1 MTAQANPLRL
11 PKRHF
16 YALDMSRLLAAVA
29 VLFWHYL
36 HFTISPDAMAAQ
48 TNYGDYEPLHGLF
61 AVFYHHGHLAVAY
74 FWVISG
80 FVFAHVYLGDPV
92 ARERF
97 WSARI
102 ARLWPLHLLTLA
114 VVVLLQSTYTARH
127 GQAFVFAPNDLLHFV
142 LNLFMIQSWG
152 FQKGMSYN
160 GPTWSISI
168 EILAYVLFWALLP
181 SLRKRR
187 GAWVL
192 TFGLTALAVV
202 LGLLQPGYKLWP
214 CLAYFFVGTGMY
226 FIMLRSWAKPWLL
239 GAIGG
244 CGLLLAMVFD
254 RVAML
259 DFPQGGLWVLALF
272 ALVLWVDRL
281 DRHDRLAFGK
291 RFGDASYGT
300 YLWHFPIQLT
310 IVLVLD
316 MLPGGRAL
324 SQHWQVLAIYL
335 AAALAAGFASHR
347 WFERP
352 AQRAVLSAVDRFAQ
366 SRRAFARRRGT
377 YLEPA
382 LCVPAIQPPPST
394 RSPA

>member
-1 MTAQANPLRL
+1 MVGMTSQSNPLRL

-16 YALDMSRLLAAVA
+16 YALDLSRLVAAVA

-36 HFTISPDAMAAQ
+36 HFTISPDAMAAP
-48 TNYGDYEPLHGLF
+48 TNFGDYEPLHQVF

-80 FVFAHVYLGDPV
+80 FVFAHVYLGDPA

-114 VVVLLQSTYTARH
+114 VVVVLQGAYTAQH
-127 GQAFVFAPNDLLHFV
+127 GHAFVFGPNDLVHFV
-142 LNLFMIQSWG
+142 LNLFMVQSWG
-152 FQKGMSYN
+152 LQKGMSFN
-160 GPTWSISI
+160 GPSWSISI
-168 EILAYVLFWALLP
+168 EILAYAVFWALLP
-181 SLRKRR
+181 SLRERR
-187 GAWVL
+187 RAWAL
-192 TFGLTALAVV
+192 TFALAALAAG
-202 LGLLQPGYKLWP
+202 LGVLQPGFKLWS
-214 CLAYFFVGTGMY
+214 CLAYFFVGAGAY
-226 FIMLRSWAKPWLL
+226 FVMLRGWSKPWLP

-244 CGLLLAMVFD
+244 CGLLLAMAFD

-259 DFPQGGLWVLALF
+259 DFPQGALWVLALF
-272 ALVLWVDRL
+272 ALALWVDRL

-291 RFGDASYGT
+291 RLGDASYGT

-310 IVLVLD
+310 MVLVLD
-316 MLPGGRAL
+316 ALPGGRAL
-324 SQHWQVLAIYL
+324 SQHWEVLAIYL
-335 AAALAAGFASHR
+335 AAAVAAGFASHR

-352 AQRAVLSAVDRFAQ
+352 AQRAVFAAAARYGRSRQATAYSPAALSV
-366 SRRAFARRRGT
+366 
-377 YLEPA
+377 E
-382 LCVPAIQPPPST
+382 AIQPPPTT